1 MVIYLFNI
9 KFTQSEWIWIKFKLI
24 KTGHFNSN
32 INHIN
37 NCAPI
42 NIADKSNDNC
52 SNNNKGNHGVDSI
65 VIDNDDVDDIQLE
78 LPLTMEYN
86 ARLMICR

>member
-1 MVIYLFNI
+1 MT
-9 KFTQSEWIWIKFKLI
+9 FTRGQQKNYSTSNSPSEIWSKFKLI

-37 NCAPI
+37 NGAPI

-52 SNNNKGNHGVDSI
+52 GNNNKGN
-65 VIDNDDVDDIQLE
+65 Q
-78 LPLTMEYN
+78 Y
-86 ARLMICR
+86 